1 MQAFDQEVA
10 EELNE
15 VRTSPQT
22 YMNKILQYTKYFKG
36 NVLHLPGSNVGI
48 RTEEGAA
55 AYEEAA
61 DFLSKRKGINALKLN
76 YPLCMIAKE
85 FLEEVQKTD
94 VNSVNQIDLE
104 KIMAKYGSFT
114 GSFSRAI
121 DFGGTKPELV
131 ISNLLVGDGDPN
143 RGQRGSMFNENLNL
157 IGVASG
163 HHTQFGM
170 CTVILTCTQFTSLNP
185 EHDRIVFQ
193 EKKVSLHNQP
203 TKLKSKAPG
212 GIGHQAHA
220 EHHGMSS
227 GGDPDCPEGV
237 KKVVRTENEVVE
249 GGKRKKVIKT
259 VKYMED
265 GSVQTEIEK
274 ETIG

>member
-1 MQAFDQEVA
+1 MKIKVFDKEVA
-10 EELNE
+10 SELNE
-15 VRTSPQT
+15 VRTSPDA
-22 YMNKILQYTKYFKG
+22 YISKILQYTKYFKG

-55 AYEEAA
+55 AYQEAA
-61 DFLSKRKGINALKLN
+61 DFLSTRKSINALKLN
-76 YPLCMIAKE
+76 YSLCMIAEE
-85 FLEEVQKTD
+85 FLVEVQKTD
-94 VNSVNQIDLE
+94 INDVSKIDLE
-104 KIMAKYGSFT
+104 SIIAKYGSFT

-121 DFGGTKPELV
+121 DFGGTTPELV

-143 RGQRGSMFNENLNL
+143 RGQRGSMFNQNLNL

-163 HHTQFGM
+163 SHSQFNM
-170 CTVILTCTQFTSLNP
+170 CTVILTCTNFTSLNP
-185 EHDRIVFQ
+185 DHDRIVFE
-193 EKKVSLHNQP
+193 EKKITMSNQP

-212 GIGHQAHA
+212 PHQQHQ
-220 EHHGMSS
+220 GFSS

-237 KKVVRTENEVVE
+237 KKVVKTESEVVE

-265 GSVQTEIEK
+265 GTVQTEIEK